1 MHGKTNNKINMTSK
15 LLLFVYVLVLTVSC
29 AESKHEKKSSHV
41 VIKLATAT
49 NMASANTKEF
59 SFISKPFR
67 TSDLSFRVG
76 GPITNLDVYVGNY
89 YKQGELIAEI
99 DPRDFHVRKEQAEAT
114 YQQAK
119 AEYKRIKVL
128 YEKNNISASA
138 FEKTNADYIRAK
150 TAYETTNNELNDTRL
165 TAPFNGYI
173 GERFIEKHQ
182 DVKATQAIVSFIN
195 IERLKI
201 EFYVTQDIAFDAREN
216 LDSVQISFDAM
227 PNVLHSAKIAEVS
240 KSPARNNLSYLV
252 TAILP
257 NRDGRFLAGM
267 SGKVFFDVKNLDATP
282 ISIPQSGL
290 CHNQT
295 DGDFVWMV
303 DTAGKTVSKR
313 AVKMGTILSDG
324 RVSVV
329 SGLRENDLIATSG
342 LRFLSNGTKIEIEQN

>member
-1 MHGKTNNKINMTSK
+1 MQGKTNNKLNMTSK
-15 LLLFVYVLVLTVSC
+15 VLLFMCALTLTVSC
-29 AESKHEKKSSHV
+29 AAPKHEKKSENIIV
-41 VIKLATAT
+41 NVATAT
-49 NMASANTKEF
+49 NMASVNQKGF

-89 YKQGELIAEI
+89 YKRGELIAEI
-99 DPRDFHVRKEQAEAT
+99 DPRDFNIRKEQAEAS
-114 YQQAK
+114 YQQLE

-150 TAYETTNNELNDTRL
+150 TAYETTTNELKDTRL
-165 TAPFNGYI
+165 TAPFHGYI
-173 GERFIEKHQ
+173 GELFIEKHQ
-182 DVKATQAIVSFIN
+182 DVKATQSVVSLIN
-195 IERLKI
+195 IEQLKI

-216 LDSVQISFDAM
+216 LDSVQIRFDAM
-227 PNVLHSAKIAEVS
+227 PHLLHSAKIAEVS

-267 SGKVFFDVKNLDATP
+267 SGKVFFDVKNLDTRP
-282 ISIPQSGL
+282 VSIPQSGL
-290 CHNQT
+290 CHNET
-295 DGDFVWMV
+295 DGDFVWKL
-303 DTAGKTVSKR
+303 DADSKTVSKQ
-313 AVKMGTILSDG
+313 AVKIGTILSDG

-329 SGLRENDLIATSG
+329 SGLQEKERIATSG
-342 LRFLSNGTKIEIEQN
+342 LRFLSNGTKVEISQ